1 MESSSN
7 QCSETSFHSRAP
19 FRLFKRDGQQRRVIN
34 PGRGPVGVAALILQ
48 IASDLPLCAGTTRNM
63 TN

>member
-48 IASDLPLCAGTTRNM
+48 IASHLSSCAGTTRNM
-63 TN
+63 NN

>member
-1 MESSSN
+1 MELSSN
-7 QCSETSFHSRAP
+7 QYFETSFHSRAS

-48 IASDLPLCAGTTRNM
+48 IASHLPLCAGTTRNM